1 MIGIKY
7 RTQTGVEG
15 VWHVHEFNCA
25 DTDDA
30 AKAFLFHWHPQY
42 TYLGREGHDYDA
54 PIDRALDSE
63 PEDVIAPLLPIVDTG
78 TDDAP
83 AVAESPTTPDAFAGG
98 ASGGA
103 GGGASFDTQ
112 TDGGSY
118 PAESN
123 DSGGGDSFSDSGSD
137 SGSGDSGGG
146 SEGGGSE

>member
-42 TYLGREGHDYDA
+42 TYLGREGHDYDE

-63 PEDVIAPLLPIVDTG
+63 PEDIIAPLLPIVDTG

-83 AVAESPTTPDAFAGG
+83 AVAESPAPDAFAGG